1 MTIENVQM
9 RRRHLMKYECLP
21 HSFSSNLALSKSIF
35 SNKIYLKSYVNQS
48 YMIHNHTAIMSRWL
62 KYVIFCLRI
71 FEIFYPCRAHR
82 LRVFIQCC
90 WMRPK
95 FLYSNT
101 YISIIHLII
110 FPIFHVYNNT
120 LTIRLSYRIFV
131 TKIII

>member
-35 SNKIYLKSYVNQS
+35 SNKTYLKSYVNQS
-48 YMIHNHTAIMSRWL
+48 YMIYNHTAIMSRWL
-62 KYVIFCLRI
+62 KYVIVCWRI
-71 FEIFYPCRAHR
+71 FEIFYPCRVHR

-95 FLYSNT
+95 FLYSVT
-101 YISIIHLII
+101 YMTIIDLII
-110 FPIFHVYNNT
+110 FPTIHVYNNT
-120 LTIRLSYRIFV
+120 LTIILSYRICV